1 MTGHQQGSANRQ
13 CQQARSVTRLRHEA
27 KGGRR
32 VRVALRQYKNVHV
45 VLQRAGQAQGSSAYA
60 GEDTH
65 GLDERTSRVHRKE
78 QEPSVTTGGAEDS
91 LLCSTCVRNASAMCR
106 LCTTRRIALS

>member
-1 MTGHQQGSANRQ
+1 MKRKAAAAFVLPCVN
-13 CQQARSVTRLRHEA
+13 TRTYTLFCSEQ
-27 KGGRR
+27 GRR
-32 VRVALRQYKNVHV
+32 EALQPIQERP
-45 VLQRAGQAQGSSAYA
+45 SS
-60 GEDTH
+60 
-65 GLDERTSRVHRKE
+65 GLGERTSRVHRKE